1 MKSYERKKIILE
13 ILEKEGKVNIKELAE
28 SLNVTRVTIRTDL
41 DELEKRG
48 FLVRTH
54 GGAVIPEDQHF
65 VRLITK
71 TINENKKEKESIAK
85 LASTLIEPGS
95 TIMID
100 SGSTTAYLARYI
112 KNMKLTVITN
122 SMLIL
127 HELMSSN
134 SVQLLASGGVLR
146 KPSMAFI
153 GGISRY
159 FFEQLH
165 ADILF
170 LGATGYSI
178 DRGISCSNI
187 LEAETKKNMI
197 KSALKVCFLA
207 DSSKSGKIAMAH
219 ICDWDEIDIFIT
231 DHITDKERSRLSEY
245 GVEVMVS
252 EAKINDK
259 KDYKRDEVCGEKE
272 DQQIL

>member
-13 ILEKEGKVNIKELAE
+13 ILEKEGKVHIRDLAE
-28 SLNVTRVTIRTDL
+28 RLKVTKVTIRTDL
-41 DELEKRG
+41 DDLEKRG

-54 GGAVIPEDQHF
+54 GGAVVPEDQHF
-65 VRLITK
+65 IRLITK

-85 LASTLIEPGS
+85 LASRIIEPGS

-100 SGSTTAYLARYI
+100 SGSTTAYLAKYI

-127 HELMSSN
+127 HELSSSN
-134 SVQLLASGGVLR
+134 TVQLLVSGGVLR

-159 FFEQLH
+159 FYEQLH

-170 LGATGYSI
+170 LGATGYSLE
-178 DRGISCSNI
+178 RGISCSNI
-187 LEAETKKNMI
+187 IEAETKKYMI

-207 DSSKSGKIAMAH
+207 DSSKSGKIAMSH
-219 ICDWDEIDIFIT
+219 ICDWDEIDVFVTDCIT
-231 DHITDKERSRLSEY
+231 DDEKLKLSEY
-245 GVEVMVS
+245 GVEVLVS
-252 EAKINDK
+252 EIKNIEK
-259 KDYKRDEVCGEKE
+259 KENKNKEISCKME
-272 DQQIL
+272 DQQAI